1 MKDRRII
8 LSVIIFALVVL
19 TVNYLLA
26 PKNTPRTD
34 LSDSAN
40 HKLFSKNLNK
50 RLDRGQLVVVDKDNS
65 DKYIQEDFTTYDLG
79 KAYSF
84 ARYKSEVLQQPLF
97 VESKKTFNNEE
108 SVASVDPDDRRA
120 WQELVLLEIQLKEK
134 YSKAHAEDIRGYS
147 SQKALD
153 PQRTPAEMLKF
164 IDAHPKTHGVA
175 TALAHIEYCYCIA
188 QKNAAQAISTYNELE
203 KKYSALKGE
212 ERPDYL
218 LSILP
223 EYRERA
229 QEFRENKLKG

>member
-1 MKDRRII
+1 MKNRRFI
-8 LSVIIFALVVL
+8 LSIVIFAAVVL
-19 TVNYLLA
+19 VINYLVSPRGT
-26 PKNTPRTD
+26 PKTD
-34 LSDSAN
+34 LSDSAS
-40 HKLFSKNLNK
+40 HQLFSKNLRK

-97 VESKKTFNNEE
+97 VESKKTFDNDD
-108 SVASVDPDDRRA
+108 SVAIVYPDDRRA
-120 WQELVLLEIQLKEK
+120 WQDLVLLEIQLKEK
-134 YSKAHAEDIRGYS
+134 FSKKHPKDIYTYS
-147 SQKALD
+147 SQEALD

-164 IDAHPKTHGVA
+164 IDSHPKTHVVA

-188 QKNAAQAISTYNELE
+188 QKNAAQAISTYDALE
-203 KKYSALKGE
+203 KKYGSLKKE
-212 ERPDYL
+212 DRPEYL
-218 LSILP
+218 LSLLP